1 LRAIILKTIEK
12 GEQHLSYTCR
22 YKKPEKASKGDK
34 IMKKK
39 LLSLSIL
46 LLLTFNILAVL
57 DLNMIEITIAQAD
70 HDVAVINVTP
80 SPTSV
85 KTGELVNITVIVEN
99 QGTESETFNVTTY
112 YDTTAIETQN
122 VVNLASGANT
132 TLTFTWNTTSLFYNL
147 VWHPGTYTISTK
159 ASTVPGEDY
168 IEDNT
173 LVSPST
179 VRVSRSPFIGVVPH
193 NTVNPNLTIGTDYAV
208 SIYTDYNGSDITGYQ
223 FALSYNPNVLH
234 GINVTNGDLITNDT
248 AVFDPGTFNNTAG
261 ELLLPYAYFNFL
273 PPDPAPLTSGPGILA
288 NVTFTVVGEGDSDIT
303 LVKKETELKGYTEEG
318 YGILYNIVD
327 EFRPTLG
334 HIMDGYFR
342 NKEVTHD
349 VAVIS
354 VTPEQ
359 TSVQLGDLVNITVVV
374 ENQGTVTET
383 FDVTIDR
390 SLDKTNWW
398 RIGMKTLSSLAIGA
412 NMSITFTWNTT
423 GVSTGTYAIRA
434 VTSIISGE
442 GNIEDNTLESD
453 DTVTV
458 VRSQAP
464 PGLPVELII
473 IAIVVAVG
481 IVVFAYVVKRM
492 RAQPK
497 PEA

>member
-1 LRAIILKTIEK
+1 
-12 GEQHLSYTCR
+12 
-22 YKKPEKASKGDK
+22 
-34 IMKKK
+34 MKKK

-46 LLLTFNILAVL
+46 MLLTFNILAVL
-57 DLNMIEITIAQAD
+57 DLNMIEITMAQAD

-85 KTGELVNITVIVEN
+85 KAGELVNITVIVEN

-112 YDTTAIETQN
+112 YSTTAIETQN

-147 VWHPGTYTISTK
+147 VWHPGTYTISTN
-159 ASTVPGEDY
+159 ASTVPGENY

-193 NTVNPNLTIGTDYAV
+193 NTVNPNLTNGTDYAV
-208 SIYTDYNGSDITGYQ
+208 SIYTDYNGSDITSYQ

-234 GINVTNGDLITNDT
+234 GINVTNGDLITNDK
-248 AVFDPGTFNNTAG
+248 ADFVPGTFNNTSG
-261 ELLLPYAYFNFL
+261 ELSLTAAYF
-273 PPDPAPLTSGPGILA
+273 DEHKVTAGPGTLA
-288 NVTFTVVGEGDSDIT
+288 NVAFTVVGEGDSDIT
-303 LVKKETELKGYTEEG
+303 LVKKETQLKGYTDDV
-318 YGILYNIVD
+318 YNIVD
-327 EFRPTLG
+327 EMTPALG

-349 VAVIS
+349 VTVIS

-398 RIGMKTLSSLAIGA
+398 GIGTKTVSSLAVGA

-423 GVSTGTYAIRA
+423 GVSTGTYTIRA

-442 GNIEDNTLESD
+442 GNTEDNTLESD

-458 VRSQAP
+458 IRSQAP
-464 PGLPVELII
+464 PGPPVELII
-473 IAIVVAVG
+473 IAIVVAVS
-481 IVVFAYVVKRM
+481 IAVSAYAVKRM

-497 PEA
+497 PET

>member
-1 LRAIILKTIEK
+1 
-12 GEQHLSYTCR
+12 
-22 YKKPEKASKGDK
+22 
-34 IMKKK
+34 MKKK

-85 KTGELVNITVIVEN
+85 KAGELVNITVIVEN

-122 VVNLASGANT
+122 VVNLASGENT

-147 VWHPGTYTISTK
+147 VWHPGTYTISAK

-234 GINVTNGDLITNDT
+234 GINVTNGDLITTDEDPSADFT
-248 AVFDPGTFNNTAG
+248 PGEFDNTAG
-261 ELLLPYAYFNFL
+261 KLNFTRAFFFAQEE
-273 PPDPAPLTSGPGILA
+273 PFPLTSGPGILA

-303 LVKKETELKGYTEEG
+303 LVKKETQLKGYTEEG
-318 YGILYNIVD
+318 YGISYNIVD
-327 EFRPTLG
+327 EFRPAWG

-359 TSVQLGDLVNITVVV
+359 NSVQLGDLVNITVVV

-383 FDVTIDR
+383 FDVTVDR
-390 SLDKTNWW
+390 SLDKTSWW
-398 RIGMKTLSSLAIGA
+398 HIGTKTVSSLTDGEDKNLTI
-412 NMSITFTWNTT
+412 SWNTT
-423 GVSTGTYAIRA
+423 GISTGTYTIRA

-442 GNIEDNTLESD
+442 GDTEDNTLESD

-458 VRSQAP
+458 IRSQAP
-464 PGLPVELII
+464 PGPPVELII
-473 IAIVVAVG
+473 IAIVVAVS
-481 IVVFAYVVKRM
+481 IVVSAYAVKRI

>member
-1 LRAIILKTIEK
+1 V
-12 GEQHLSYTCR
+12 
-22 YKKPEKASKGDK
+22 
-34 IMKKK
+34 KKK
-39 LLSLSIL
+39 LFSLSIL

-57 DLNMIEITIAQAD
+57 SLYMTEITMAQAD

-80 SPTSV
+80 SPISV
-85 KTGELVNITVIVEN
+85 KAGELVNVTVIVEN
-99 QGTESETFNVTTY
+99 QGTASETFNVTTY
-112 YDTTAIETQN
+112 YGTIAIETQN

-132 TLTFTWNTTSLFYNL
+132 TLAFTWNTTSLFYNL
-147 VWHPGTYTISTK
+147 VWHPGTYTISAK
-159 ASTVPGEDY
+159 ASTVPGEDN

-179 VRVSRSPFIGVVPH
+179 VRVSRSPFIGIVPH
-193 NTVNPNLTIGTDYAV
+193 NTVNLNLTTGNYPV
-208 SIYTDYNGSDITGYQ
+208 SIYTDYNGSDITSYQ
-223 FALSYNPNVLH
+223 FALSYNPLVLN
-234 GINVTNGDLITNDT
+234 GVSVTNGDLITNAT
-248 AVFDPGTFNNTAG
+248 HPGQAVFVPGTFNNTSG
-261 ELLLPYAYFNFL
+261 ELSLTLAYFEGMNVT
-273 PPDPAPLTSGPGILA
+273 AGPGTLA

-303 LVKKETELKGYTEEG
+303 LAKKETQLKGYTDDV
-318 YGILYNIVD
+318 YNIVD
-327 EFRPTLG
+327 DFTPALG
-334 HIMDGYFR
+334 HIFDGYFR

-383 FDVTIDR
+383 FDVTVDR
-390 SLDKTNWW
+390 SLDKTVWW
-398 RIGMKTLSSLAIGA
+398 GIGTKTVSSLAVGA
-412 NMSITFTWNTT
+412 NMSMTFTWNTT
-423 GVSTGTYAIRA
+423 LVSTGTYTIRA
-434 VTSIISGE
+434 VASIISGE
-442 GNIEDNTLESD
+442 GDVKDNTLESD

-464 PGLPVELII
+464 PGPPVELII
-473 IAIVVAVG
+473 IAIVVTVG
-481 IVVFAYVVKRM
+481 IVVFAYAIKRM